1 MFLLGLLVMAALF
14 LRDFYKLFFIVGL
27 QFLKCSFTLV
37 NSAFKNLVRLEK
49 SNLYKPLFSK
59 V

>member
-1 MFLLGLLVMAALF
+1 MGYGLMKG
-14 LRDFYKLFFIVGL
+14 FYGSSINCFFIVGL

-49 SNLYKPLFSK
+49 SNL
-59 V
+59 